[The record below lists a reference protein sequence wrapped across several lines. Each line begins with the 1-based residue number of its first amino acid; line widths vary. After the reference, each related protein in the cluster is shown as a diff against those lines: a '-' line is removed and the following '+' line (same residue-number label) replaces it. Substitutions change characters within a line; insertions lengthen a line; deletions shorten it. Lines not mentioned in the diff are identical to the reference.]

1 MLKLIDQVLR
11 RISPALHAKLKQGF
25 RSYKKKANP
34 KLSKDEFLQILRHD
48 LRIKHGD
55 VVFIHS
61 SMRNLYLDFEKNEIL
76 PLLQEAVGQEGT
88 LAFPCWQ
95 FNVRAE
101 DYIRENDPVF
111 DLKNSPSA
119 MGKLPDE
126 LRLDPRAS
134 RSFHPT
140 NSIVAIGKHAR
151 VLTDGHEK
159 GIYPCGD
166 QSPFYKLIGLNA
178 KVAGI
183 GVTVDNLTFVHTVE
197 DTMKDEFP
205 LKTRNEEVF
214 PCRCIDGDGNEHIVQ
229 TLVASRA
236 ISHRDVFGFFKEH
249 IPLSM
254 YRPVKVKNMDFFSL
268 DVPPLFE
275 ELKKLAKQNKSI
287 YHF

>member
-11 RISPALHAKLKQGF
+11 RISPALHARLKQGF

-34 KLSKDEFLQILRHD
+34 KLSREEFLGILRKD
-48 LRIKHGD
+48 LQIKPGD

-61 SMRNLYLDFEKNEIL
+61 SMRNLYLDFGKNEML
-76 PLLQEAVGQEGT
+76 PLLQQAVGPEGT

-95 FNVRAE
+95 FNIRAE
-101 DYIRENDPVF
+101 DYIRDNDPVF
-111 DLKNSPSA
+111 DIRNSPSA

-126 LRLDPRAS
+126 LRMDPKAF

-151 VLTDGHEK
+151 ELTEGHET
-159 GIYPCGD
+159 GIYPCGE
-166 QSPFYKLIGLNA
+166 QSPFYKLIGLKA
-178 KVAGI
+178 KVAGV

-197 DTMKDEFP
+197 DTMHGEFP
-205 LKTRNEEVF
+205 LKTRNDEVY
-214 PCRCIDGDGNEHIVQ
+214 PCRCIDREGNEQIIN
-229 TLVASRA
+229 TLVASKA
-236 ISHRDVFGFFKEH
+236 ISHRDVFGFFKKH
-249 IPLSM
+249 IPLTM

-275 ELKKLAKQNKSI
+275 ELKKLARQNKSI